1 MKNLSKKIFAALSA
15 VAFCALMPS
24 QAHAQITVV
33 PENDNFSLKLI
44 GRTNMDFGSYLDK
57 QDDESKPDNGVA
69 VNDTRLGVTG
79 KFLDKWD
86 YKIELCFAYNSTA
99 KATTISFRDVFVK
112 YNFNKTHH
120 IQFGNVFMGY
130 GMKPLGLA
138 YKFIDDA
145 TVDNTFCPSRKMGLV
160 YLMTTDPFNF
170 NGGIYSDGNIDNGNS
185 KFDQGVIL
193 SSKAIY
199 RPIINETTVLH
210 FGAAAMYTNSP
221 NTTSFSGVVPET
233 FTTNGRT
240 TFKGPTFGKA
250 NIDAD
255 GNVVYTGNHYSR
267 YEGEMIFIH
276 KKFMFETHYQ
286 GASYEPTASDDRYHV
301 GGALAQCSFLLIG
314 EQQNYN
320 KATGL
325 CQNAS
330 PRNLEVLARYDYLDL
345 NDGGHQQDVTVG
357 LNYFFSKHF
366 NMKLNYVYTDTDL
379 LPAGGRCYNTVQV
392 RAQFS
397 F

>member
-1 MKNLSKKIFAALSA
+1 MKKLGKKLFTALSA
-15 VAFCALMPS
+15 VALTTLTY
-24 QAHAQITVV
+24 QAQAQITVV

-44 GRTNMDFGSYLDK
+44 GRTNLDAGTFLDEQK
-57 QDDESKPDNGVA
+57 DDSKPNNGIA

-86 YKIELCFAYNSTA
+86 YKIEICFDK
-99 KATTISFRDVFVK
+99 KAISFRDVFVK

-145 TVDNTFCPSRKMGLV
+145 TVDNTFCPSRKMGIV
-160 YLMTTDPFNF
+160 YLATTDHFNF
-170 NGGIYSDGNIDNGNS
+170 NGGVYSDGNIDNGNS
-185 KFDQGVIL
+185 KCDQGVIF
-193 SSKAIY
+193 SSKAIV

-210 FGAAAMYTNSP
+210 FGGAAMYTNSP
-221 NTTSFSGVVPET
+221 NTVSFSGVVPET
-233 FTTNGRT
+233 FTAEGKT

-250 NIDAD
+250 GLDAEGNI
-255 GNVVYTGNHYSR
+255 VYTGKHYSR

-276 KKFMFETHYQ
+276 KKFLLETHYQ
-286 GASYEPTASDDRYHV
+286 GASYEPTGIDDRYHV
-301 GGALAQCSFLLIG
+301 GGVLAQCSFLLIG

-320 KATGL
+320 KTTGL

-330 PRNLEVLARYDYLDL
+330 PRNLELLARYDYLDL
-345 NDGGHQQDVTVG
+345 HDGGRQEDVTVG
-357 LNYFFSKHF
+357 INYFFSKHF
-366 NMKLNYVYTDTDL
+366 NMKLNYVYTDTK
-379 LPAGGRCYNTVQV
+379 GNVNKCFNSVQM

>member
-1 MKNLSKKIFAALSA
+1 MKNFSKKILAAVSAAAL
-15 VAFCALMPS
+15 CALIPS

-44 GRTNMDFGSYLDK
+44 GRTNLDFGSFLDK
-57 QDDESKPDNGVA
+57 QDDETKPNNGVA
-69 VNDTRLGVTG
+69 VNDTRLGVSG

-86 YKIELCFAYNSTA
+86 YKIEICFDK
-99 KATTISFRDVFVK
+99 KAISFRDVFVK

-145 TVDNTFCPSRKMGLV
+145 TVDNTFCSSRKMGIV
-160 YLMTTDPFNF
+160 YLLTTDPFNF
-170 NGGIYSDGNIDNGNS
+170 NGGVYSDGNIDNGNS
-185 KFDQGVIL
+185 KFDQGVNL
-193 SSKAIY
+193 SAKAIY

-210 FGAAAMYTNSP
+210 FGAATLYTNSP
-221 NTTSFSGVVPET
+221 NTASYNGVVPET
-233 FTTNGRT
+233 FTTEGKT
-240 TFKGPTFGKA
+240 TFKGRTFGKETL
-250 NIDAD
+250 DAE
-255 GNVVYTGNHYSR
+255 GKTVYIGKHYSR

-286 GASYEPTASDDRYHV
+286 GASYEPTNSDDRYHV
-301 GGALAQCSFLLIG
+301 GGALAQASFLLIG
-314 EQQNYN
+314 AQQNYN
-320 KATGL
+320 KTTGL

-330 PRNLEVLARYDYLDL
+330 PRSLELLARYDYLDL

-366 NMKLNYVYTDTDL
+366 NMKLNYAYTDTDL

>member
-1 MKNLSKKIFAALSA
+1 MKKLGKKLFTALSA
-15 VAFCALMPS
+15 VALTTLTY
-24 QAHAQITVV
+24 QAQAQITVV

-44 GRTNMDFGSYLDK
+44 GRTNFDFGSFLNEKADG
-57 QDDESKPDNGVA
+57 SKPDNGVA
-69 VNDTRLGVTG
+69 VNDTRLGVSG

-86 YKIELCFAYNSTA
+86 YKIELCFAYNSNA

-145 TVDNTFCPSRKMGLV
+145 TVDNTFCSSRKMGIV
-160 YLMTTDPFNF
+160 YLLTTDPFNF
-170 NGGIYSDGNIDNGNS
+170 NGGVYSDGNIDNGNS
-185 KFDQGVIL
+185 KFDQGVNL
-193 SSKAIY
+193 SAKAIY

-210 FGAAAMYTNSP
+210 FGAATLYTNSP
-221 NTTSFSGVVPET
+221 NTASYSGVVPET
-233 FTTNGRT
+233 FTTEGKT

-250 NIDAD
+250 SIDAE
-255 GNVVYTGNHYSR
+255 GKVTYTGKHYSR

-276 KKFMFETHYQ
+276 KKFMLETHYQ
-286 GASYEPTASDDRYHV
+286 GASYEPTATDDRYHV

-379 LPAGGRCYNTVQV
+379 LPVGGRCYNTVQV

>member
-1 MKNLSKKIFAALSA
+1 MKKFSKKIFTALSA
-15 VAFCALMPS
+15 VAICALMPS
-24 QAHAQITVV
+24 QADAQITVV

-44 GRTNMDFGSYLDK
+44 GRTNVDFGSFLDK

-69 VNDTRLGVTG
+69 VNDTRLGVSG

-255 GNVVYTGNHYSR
+255 GNIVYTGKHYSR

-314 EQQNYN
+314 DQQNYN

-379 LPAGGRCYNTVQV
+379 LPAGGRCYNSVQV

>member
-1 MKNLSKKIFAALSA
+1 MKNFGKKILTAVSA
-15 VAFCALMPS
+15 VALCALMPS
-24 QAHAQITVV
+24 QSQAQITVV

-44 GRTNMDFGSYLDK
+44 GRTNFDFGSFLNEKADG
-57 QDDESKPDNGVA
+57 SKPDNGVA
-69 VNDTRLGVTG
+69 VNDTRLGVSG

-86 YKIELCFAYNSTA
+86 YKVELCFAYNSNA

-145 TVDNTFCPSRKMGLV
+145 TVDNTFCSSRKMGIV

-170 NGGIYSDGNIDNGNS
+170 NGGVYSDGNIDNGNS
-185 KFDQGVIL
+185 KFDQGVNL
-193 SSKAIY
+193 SAKAIY

-210 FGAAAMYTNSP
+210 FGAATLYTNSP
-221 NTTSFSGVVPET
+221 NTTTFSGVVPEN

-240 TFKGPTFGKA
+240 TFKGRTFGKEA
-250 NIDAD
+250 GVDAD
-255 GNVVYTGNHYSR
+255 GNVIYIGKHYSR

-276 KKFMFETHYQ
+276 KKFMLEAHYQ
-286 GASYEPTASDDRYHV
+286 GASYEPTGSDDRYHV

-320 KATGL
+320 KVTGL

-330 PRNLEVLARYDYLDL
+330 PRNLELLARYDYLDL
-345 NDGGHQQDVTVG
+345 HDGGRQEDVTVG
-357 LNYFFSKHF
+357 INYFFSKHF
-366 NMKLNYVYTDTDL
+366 NMKLNYVYTDTK
-379 LPAGGRCYNTVQV
+379 GNVNKCFNSVQM

>member
-1 MKNLSKKIFAALSA
+1 MKNFRKKILAALSA
-15 VAFCALMPS
+15 AALCAMMPS
-24 QAHAQITVV
+24 QGNAQITVV

-44 GRTNMDFGSYLDK
+44 GRTNLDFGSFLDK
-57 QDDESKPDNGVA
+57 QDDETKPSNGVA

-86 YKIELCFAYNSTA
+86 YKVEICFDK
-99 KATTISFRDVFVK
+99 KAISFRDVFVK

-160 YLMTTDPFNF
+160 YLMTTDHFNF
-170 NGGIYSDGNIDNGNS
+170 NGGIYSDGNVDNGNNQS
-185 KFDQGVIL
+185 DQGVIF
-193 SSKAIY
+193 SAKAIY

-210 FGAAAMYTNSP
+210 FGVAPMYTNSP
-221 NTTSFSGVVPET
+221 NTVTFNGVVPET
-233 FTTNGRT
+233 FTANGKT
-240 TFKGPTFGKA
+240 TFKGRTFGKEA
-250 NIDAD
+250 GVDAD
-255 GNVVYTGNHYSR
+255 GKTVYKGKHYSR

-276 KKFMFETHYQ
+276 KKFMLEAHYQ

-320 KATGL
+320 KVTGL

-345 NDGGHQQDVTVG
+345 NDGGRQEDVTFG
-357 LNYFFSKHF
+357 INYFFSKHF
-366 NMKLNYVYTDTDL
+366 NMKLNYVYTDTK
-379 LPAGGRCYNTVQV
+379 GNVSECYNSVQV